1 MASIGPWAPPS
12 VPVVPPAGGCGLN
25 QTEATVF
32 RPAPTKSVRATTAD
46 HSKPNLARLYGGA
59 RSNASGAP
67 QSPLRYLSASRS
79 PVWPALPGA
88 PPGLFLC
95 PGKRHPQSPA
105 PERERAAAP
114 PQDTQ
119 AAITILHVARQNGAA
134 EHQAERVHNR

>member
-95 PGKRHPQSPA
+95 PFFALVSAIRNHPLNHPLQKGKEPPHL
-105 PERERAAAP
+105 
-114 PQDTQ
+114 PQDT
-119 AAITILHVARQNGAA
+119 
-134 EHQAERVHNR
+134 

>member
-59 RSNASGAP
+59 PSV
-67 QSPLRYLSASRS
+67 LR
-79 PVWPALPGA
+79 
-88 PPGLFLC
+88 PGLL
-95 PGKRHPQSPA
+95 
-105 PERERAAAP
+105 ERLRARLTQPPPDGGLWSSRKVAAGWR
-114 PQDTQ
+114 
-119 AAITILHVARQNGAA
+119 ANSGS
-134 EHQAERVHNR
+134 

>member
-59 RSNASGAP
+59 RSGCSAHRPLRWPNSFGISCFSGRCCLSERTPVQAMLNPSGAEGCPDLLGERNTLGEPLRSGAP
-67 QSPLRYLSASRS
+67 FRLA
-79 PVWPALPGA
+79 G
-88 PPGLFLC
+88 
-95 PGKRHPQSPA
+95 
-105 PERERAAAP
+105 E
-114 PQDTQ
+114 
-119 AAITILHVARQNGAA
+119 
-134 EHQAERVHNR
+134 